1 MKGNK
6 LVLLAVI
13 LVVSVGVIILNE
25 NLSNKKPSRKE
36 MEFFPELSEQ
46 AIGAVTISEGKATV
60 RLKRKGDVWVVT
72 KPSGEAT
79 DQPAAATP
87 LAAAEKAPAPAGE
100 VEYPVDS
107 ASITAAIEKVTS
119 LKKDALISENPE
131 KQSIFE
137 VDSVKGINV
146 TLADNSGKKIGSFI
160 IGKNGADY
168 NSNYVRMKGSNEVYM
183 ASGGIRYS
191 FFTDLK
197 RWRDKTILRFDKATA
212 KGITLNKK
220 GGEMITLA
228 HADSGDT
235 WQILEPIQNP
245 AKTATVNGILE
256 KLAALTATDFQDEPL
271 ADTATGFDKPELGVT
286 ISFTNGSSRN
296 VLFGKKNSDNKYWVK
311 TDGKKQ
317 VFLIGEYTVNEI
329 NKTLDDLKAEP
340 PAAPK
345 AATTPPAK

>member
-6 LVLLAVI
+6 LVLLTVI
-13 LVVSVGVIILNE
+13 LVVAVGAIILNE
-25 NLSNKKPSRKE
+25 NLSNKKPSQKE
-36 MEFFPELSEQ
+36 KKFFAELSEQ
-46 AIGAVTISEGKATV
+46 SIGVVTISEGEKTI
-60 RLKRKGDVWVVT
+60 RLKRKGEVWVVAQ
-72 KPSGEAT
+72 PAGDAAV
-79 DQPAAATP
+79 QPAAATP
-87 LAAAEKAPAPAGE
+87 LATAESAAASTDE

-107 ASITAAIEKVTS
+107 ASISTAIEKVTS

-131 KQSIFE
+131 KQPIFE

-146 TLADNSGKKIGSFI
+146 TIADNSGNEIGSFI
-160 IGKNGADY
+160 IGKNGTDY
-168 NSNYVRMKGSNEVYM
+168 NSNYIRMKGSNEVYLS
-183 ASGGIRYS
+183 SGGIRYS

-220 GGEMITLA
+220 GGEMITLS

-245 AKTATVNGILE
+245 AKTAMVTGILE

-271 ADTATGFDKPELGVT
+271 PDTETGFDSPELGVT

-296 VLFGKKNSDNKYWVK
+296 ILFGKKNSDNKYWVK
-311 TDGKKQ
+311 TDGKEQ
-317 VFLIGEYTVNEI
+317 VFLIGEYTVNEV
-329 NKTLDDLKAEP
+329 NKTLDDLKADP
-340 PAAPK
+340 SAASE
-345 AATTPPAK
+345 AATPPAK